1 MLFLYKNVAGL
12 IQQLSRQKFKWIII
26 PFLLSFTRKILQIQ
40 NEWKGYFLK
49 KLCCWDD
56 VSSVTE

>member
-49 KLCCWDD
+49 KLRC
-56 VSSVTE
+56 